1 MHEYFAQVGIN
12 SVISR
17 RPEDEKGRGWK
28 TNLNKCFSWNRGEK
42 KKDTEEEARK
52 EERASDTYSI
62 FLFVL
67 TAFEIS
73 GLQKIESPMSQSP
86 SR

>member
-1 MHEYFAQVGIN
+1 MK
-12 SVISR
+12 
-17 RPEDEKGRGWK
+17 DERAK
-28 TNLNKCFSWNRGEK
+28 EK

-52 EERASDTYSI
+52 EERASDKYSI

>member
-12 SVISR
+12 SV
-17 RPEDEKGRGWK
+17 EARGWK
-28 TNLNKCFSWNRGEK
+28 RQRMKDKRAKEK
-42 KKDTEEEARK
+42 KKDTEEEAWK
-52 EERASDTYSI
+52 EERASDRYSI
-62 FLFVL
+62 FLFVP